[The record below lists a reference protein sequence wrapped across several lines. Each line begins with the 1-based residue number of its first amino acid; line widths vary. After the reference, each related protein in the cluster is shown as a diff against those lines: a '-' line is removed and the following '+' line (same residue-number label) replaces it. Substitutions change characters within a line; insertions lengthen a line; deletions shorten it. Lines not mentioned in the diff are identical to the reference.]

1 MVPRQ
6 TLTLSSVGQITIPRS
21 IRKLLGLEKGAKLD
35 YEVDEKKK
43 TLTLKRQPTVD
54 EIFDELE
61 RLSKEG
67 PKPDPRSTKMTV
79 GEMVEEELKKHP
91 LENDTWV

>member
-1 MVPRQ
+1 MEPRQ

-21 IRKLLGLEKGAKLD
+21 IRKLLGLEKGSKLD

-54 EIFDELE
+54 EVFAELE
-61 RLSKEG
+61 AFHKTL
-67 PKPDPRSTKMTV
+67 PKPDPRAKSMTA
-79 GEMVEEELKKHP
+79 GEIS
-91 LENDTWV
+91 LEQAKDIEGDTWV